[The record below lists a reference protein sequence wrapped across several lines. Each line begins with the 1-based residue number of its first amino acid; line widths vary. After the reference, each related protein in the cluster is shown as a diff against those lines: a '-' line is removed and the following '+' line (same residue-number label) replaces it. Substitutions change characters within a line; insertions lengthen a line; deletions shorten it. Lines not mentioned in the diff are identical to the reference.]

1 MIEQDIHPWCR
12 VLSWCFSEVWVYT
25 QFTAH
30 LYTCTPVTL
39 YPVSHVSTLIFVH
52 STFNMYC
59 SLDECDDWLD
69 PELIWFLA
77 KMFHL
82 DAFWDDGCFSSHWSS
97 ALNCWHINIEWKQS
111 ELLTSGLICEWRR
124 GSAFTASFSL
134 SQSFH
139 YNQKPSSLKK
149 RFKSCLAQLYTR
161 ALSFKKSFKR
171 RERFS
176 FLCKFGE
183 WVSK

>member
-25 QFTAH
+25 QLTAH

-77 KMFHL
+77 KMLHL

-111 ELLTSGLICEWRR
+111 LLPTSGIIAANSHRQLQAADHFWVIWGLADC
-124 GSAFTASFSL
+124 
-134 SQSFH
+134 
-139 YNQKPSSLKK
+139 SSCQLLMKCG
-149 RFKSCLAQLYTR
+149 KSKHR
-161 ALSFKKSFKR
+161 NMEIVF
-171 RERFS
+171 
-176 FLCKFGE
+176 
-183 WVSK
+183 